1 MLTNQGRACVW
12 SSRLI
17 AKDVISVGLLDGK
30 VAVITGAG
38 NGIGRSEALAL
49 AAHGVAIVVNDLD
62 QAADLVVAEI
72 VAAGGRSVANYA
84 DVSSWQTTSD
94 LVTQA
99 VDEFGGLDIVVT
111 SAGINR
117 RSRIIDVDEAEF
129 DAQVAVL
136 FKGTYGL
143 IRDAGAYWRREYDAG
158 VRKHR
163 TIVATSSS
171 AGVPGGVQDFSVYAA
186 MKAGVAAVTLGAAL
200 EFRSFGA
207 TVNAILPHAATRMDA
222 VAKGLADFE
231 RFEPGDPNPMNPQHV
246 ANVVA
251 YLASERAAWLTGQV
265 FEITGTNVRRWVTW
279 APAGEVESAEQWT
292 AAALDDALATTVY
305 HTLPGGRVIPKK

>member
-1 MLTNQGRACVW
+1 MVSAVDRKGHG
-12 SSRLI
+12 
-17 AKDVISVGLLDGK
+17 SVGLLDGK

-38 NGIGRSEALAL
+38 NGLGRSEALTL
-49 AAHGVAIVVNDLD
+49 AADGAAIVVNDLGLSAD
-62 QAADLVVAEI
+62 QVVTEI
-72 VAAGGRSVANYA
+72 VAAGGRLVANDG
-84 DVSSWQTTSD
+84 DVSSWNTASD
-94 LVTQA
+94 LVRQA

-143 IRDAGAYWRREYDAG
+143 ICDAGAYWRSEYDAG

-171 AGVPGGVQDFSVYAA
+171 ACVPGGVQDFSVYAA

-200 EFRSFGA
+200 EFRPFGV

-222 VAKGLADFE
+222 IAKGRAEFE
-231 RFEPGDPNPMNPQHV
+231 LFEPADPNPMNPQH
-246 ANVVA
+246 VA
-251 YLASERAAWLTGQV
+251 YLASERAAWLSGQV
-265 FEITGTNVRRWVTW
+265 FEITGTNMRRWITW

-292 AAALDDALATTVY
+292 AEALDDALATSVY
-305 HTLPGGRVIPKK
+305 GTLPSGRIIPKK